1 MTSKSITIRNYRTE
15 IPGKIV
21 NGTWEF
27 PTIYGTNKLGK
38 RIEWTI
44 IIKAIK
50 VPSTMVNKEGKIAI
64 SELTDAMFIDVDKFL
79 DNSPVDNT
87 GNEKIYGYINVIS
100 KIEGGKI
107 RATVPDI
114 VYVGKNVKSKS
125 ATNPICQ
132 AMRDALSKYNKQNTK
147 KAEVTNEKLFP
158 PMLAQVFADQKKPIT
173 YPVSVQRKYNGIRAI
188 CYIPSNTGEKEE
200 NNQKEKEKKVEIYSR
215 QLKPYYGF
223 NKIREE
229 CQLLIS
235 QIDGANLYLD
245 GELYKHGEALQDISG
260 VARRENNTDDALKIE
275 EDTSYMI
282 YDCFTESN
290 TLTYTER
297 RELLKVLFTSLE
309 EKSIKLTRITL
320 VETFEAESSEK
331 VKELYNSFIKE
342 GYEGAMIRIND
353 QKYDF
358 SYNDR
363 HSKFLLKMKETHDG
377 EYKIIGWETGSR
389 GKAANAL
396 MIVCETKGGKKFN
409 CTPALPIEE
418 REALAAKM
426 PTFDSSD
433 QISSDQKNQK
443 NYFEQH
449 YLNKMLIV
457 YYDEK
462 SKDDVP
468 QRARTK
474 MEIRSWD

>member
-1 MTSKSITIRNYRTE
+1 MTSKSITIRDYRSE
-15 IPGKIV
+15 IPGKNN

-44 IIKAIK
+44 IVKAVK
-50 VPSTMVNKEGKIAI
+50 VPSSMVNKDGKIAI
-64 SELTDAMFIDVDKFL
+64 SELTDAMFINVDKFL
-79 DNSPVDNT
+79 DNTLIDNS
-87 GNEKIYGYINVIS
+87 GNERIFGYINVIS

-114 VYVGKNVKSKS
+114 VYTGKNVKSKS

-147 KAEVTNEKLFP
+147 KAETTDSKMFP
-158 PMLAQVFADQKKPIT
+158 PMLAQVFADQKKSIT
-173 YPVSVQRKYNGIRAI
+173 YPVSVQRKYNGIRAV
-188 CYIPSNTGEKEE
+188 CFIPLLNSN
-200 NNQKEKEKKVEIYSR
+200 VEIYSR
-215 QLKPYYGF
+215 KLKPYFGF
-223 NKIREE
+223 KKIREE

-235 QIDGANLYLD
+235 QITGANIYLD

-260 VARRENNTDDALKIE
+260 VARRENNTENALKIE

-282 YDCFTESN
+282 YDCFTENN
-290 TLTYTER
+290 TLTYAER
-297 RELLKVLFTSLE
+297 RELLKMLFVSCE
-309 EKSIKLTRITL
+309 QKSQKLTRITL
-320 VETFEAESSEK
+320 VETFEATSYEK

-342 GYEGAMIRIND
+342 GYEGAMIRLND

-363 HSKFLLKMKETHDG
+363 HSKFLLKMKETYDG

-418 REALAAKM
+418 RDALAAKM
-426 PTFDSSD
+426 STINDSIELNPD
-433 QISSDQKNQK
+433 QK

-474 MEIRSWD
+474 MEIRNWD